1 MPKNTNLLSFLLV
14 TLLLA
19 PTGIRAQLKN
29 PIKWNYSAK
38 NIGTGKY
45 ELHMTAT
52 LEKGWHIYSQKT
64 PPGGPIPTKFSFTK
78 NPLVTANGPVKEVGN
93 IENYFED
100 LFGVQVKQYAD
111 KVDFVQLVTVKNKVK
126 TNLAGKVEYQLCR
139 ERECLLPKELA
150 FSIVVE

>member
-1 MPKNTNLLSFLLV
+1 MPQNRNLLNLILV
-14 TLLLA
+14 ILLLA
-19 PTGIRAQLKN
+19 PAGIMAQLKN

-38 NIGTGKY
+38 NLTGSKY

-64 PPGGPIPTKFSFTK
+64 PPGGPIPTKFTFTK
-78 NPLVTANGPVKEVGN
+78 TPLVTTNGAVKELGN
-93 IENYFED
+93 IENYFEE
-100 LFGVQVKQYAD
+100 LFGVQVMQYAD
-111 KVDFVQLVTVKNKVK
+111 KVDFVQTVTVKNNVK

-150 FSIVVE
+150 FSIVIE